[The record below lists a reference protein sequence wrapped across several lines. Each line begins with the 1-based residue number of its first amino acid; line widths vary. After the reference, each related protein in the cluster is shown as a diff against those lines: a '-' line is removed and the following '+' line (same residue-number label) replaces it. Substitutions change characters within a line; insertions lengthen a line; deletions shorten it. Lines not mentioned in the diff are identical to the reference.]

1 MTVFSHTHE
10 FCWLWRNRIRSTWVS
25 SLETWDTKYE
35 ILCIRIAFS
44 LWPLKRYHLGYFL
57 MKIYDLAKYKLRA
70 MLRACC
76 IDRTIDSILCI
87 LLKIH
92 SSKERM
98 KIALHFLSC
107 CCCATYSLVRWSIIQ
122 ATFKYRLQNAFQRSY
137 LLYFFAEL
145 YISQLSK
152 ICHFLSKLHIA

>member
-1 MTVFSHTHE
+1 MNFISLCLQIWSTRCCQIVKWDVFRYFETL
-10 FCWLWRNRIRSTWVS
+10 WL
-25 SLETWDTKYE
+25 SLVYGLPT
-35 ILCIRIAFS
+35 
-44 LWPLKRYHLGYFL
+44 PRYHFGYFL
-57 MKIYDLAKYKLRA
+57 MKIYELGKYKLRA